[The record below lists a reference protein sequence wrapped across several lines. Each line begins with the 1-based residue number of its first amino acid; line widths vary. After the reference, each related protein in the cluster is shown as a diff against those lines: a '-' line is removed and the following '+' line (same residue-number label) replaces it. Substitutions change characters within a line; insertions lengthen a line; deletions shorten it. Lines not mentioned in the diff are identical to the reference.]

1 MTNAEI
7 QYRPCL
13 RMTLYSCKYYRLHFF
28 CFLFLFSF
36 HSDMSDVERTYAY
49 CHILWSFHGC
59 HVSSSS
65 GKIRSLIMIKNK
77 NKMRWSQPKR
87 VYSLSHKICFS
98 VSHSVGRGPSS
109 YPSGSSPSL
118 WRFPLPYTGNSSKFK
133 CVFLVILSFFFFFFL
148 QFSSNAI
155 NYSLQF
161 KMIFHT
167 KGNNLKKGLI
177 LYYTKVNIIQ
187 VLKK

>member
-1 MTNAEI
+1 MPKYNIGHVYTNDSLFVQI
-7 QYRPCL
+7 L
-13 RMTLYSCKYYRLHFF
+13 SLT
-28 CFLFLFSF
+28 FLLFSF
-36 HSDMSDVERTYAY
+36 NSDMSDVERTYAY

-65 GKIRSLIMIKNK
+65 GKIRSLIMIKKKKWEEANRNASILYHTK
-77 NKMRWSQPKR
+77 YALAYHTVSGAGRHHIHLDHLHHCGA
-87 VYSLSHKICFS
+87 SLCRIPETLRNSSAFS
-98 VSHSVGRGPSS
+98 LLFFPSS
-109 YPSGSSPSL
+109 SFL
-118 WRFPLPYTGNSSKFK
+118 IFK
-133 CVFLVILSFFFFFFL
+133 

-177 LYYTKVNIIQ
+177 LHYED
-187 VLKK
+187 